1 MNHYLS
7 RRSFV
12 KQSVIAAGAVMLS
25 NSVLGKVNLAKPNE
39 RVNLACVGLG
49 NRAGE
54 IIKELYK
61 TGLCNIVA
69 LCDVDLG
76 AKHTQEILGM
86 FPDAPRFKDF
96 RVMFDKIGNQIDAV
110 SVGTPDFSHFAV
122 TMLALDLGKHVYV
135 EKPMARTFLE
145 VELMANKAKKKP
157 KLPTQMGN
165 QGHSEAN
172 YFQFK
177 AWKEAGI
184 IKDVTRIDA
193 HMNMPRRWHGWDVNM
208 KGFPAAEVVPD
219 TLDWDLWQ
227 MQTIGHSYN
236 KDFVNGQWRLWG
248 IGEHIYWILL
258 MSF

>member
-25 NSVLGKVNLAKPNE
+25 NSVLGKVTLASPNE

-49 NRAGE
+49 NRAAD

-76 AKHTQEILGM
+76 AKHTQEILSM
-86 FPDAPRFKDF
+86 FPDAPKFKDF
-96 RVMFDKIGNQIDAV
+96 RVMFDKMGSQIDAV
-110 SVGTPDFSHFAV
+110 SIGTPDFSHFAI

-145 VELMANKAKKKP
+145 VELMTNKAKKNP
-157 KLPTQMGN
+157 KLVTQMGN

-177 AWKEAGI
+177 AWKDAGI
-184 IKDVTRIDA
+184 IKDITRIDA

-208 KGFPAAEVVPD
+208 KGFPAAEITPD
-219 TLDWDLWQ
+219 TLDWELWQ
-227 MQTIGHSYN
+227 MQTLGHNYN
-236 KDFVNGQWRLWG
+236 KDFV
-248 IGEHIYWILL
+248 
-258 MSF
+258 